1 MSFISLTYFIF
12 LFLVTIL
19 YWNIV
24 PGRSRI
30 VFLTVVGFIFICT
43 YSIIIACLLFL
54 LGLILYRC
62 GIIIDRTPSA
72 ENRSQLLK
80 YILFGLIWILCVIK
94 VFTGSGHAAPFSD
107 LHGRLFFWGTSYI
120 IFRTIH
126 YIIES
131 YRRTFPQHSLWSFL
145 CYILFF
151 PIFLSGPIERF
162 DRFYEQT
169 YSVADRHGIDIQE
182 INYGLYRIIK
192 GIIKKVFIADV
203 MARFIVSVFHS
214 PMEYPKYIVIFCIYA
229 SAIRIYMD
237 FSGYT
242 DIAIGSARLLGY
254 KIMEN
259 FNSPFFQPNIAMFW
273 RNWHISLYI
282 WIRDYFFLPIFG
294 KKASVYSLYLGIFFS
309 MIVFH
314 IWHGFSVKFLL
325 LGVYHGFVL
334 VIWTLWQAIKRKFRF
349 KMGYINPLFIRACTT
364 FFTFNIVSFGM
375 VFLVFPMR
383 QAFFVC
389 SYILGTN

>member
-1 MSFISLTYFIF
+1 MPLISLTYFIF
-12 LFLVTIL
+12 LFFVVIL
-19 YWNIV
+19 YWEIIPNRFRV
-24 PGRSRI
+24 A
-30 VFLTVVGFIFICT
+30 FLTTSSFVFICT
-43 YSIIIACLLFL
+43 YSVRIACLLCL
-54 LGLILYRC
+54 LGFISYRC
-62 GIIIDRTPSA
+62 GIILSYTPS
-72 ENRSQLLK
+72 EKYRGQLLK
-80 YILFGLIWILCVIK
+80 YVLFSLIMVLCLIK
-94 VFTGSGHAAPFSD
+94 IFADSGHAAFFD
-107 LHGRLFFWGTSYI
+107 GLHGRLFFWGTSYI

-131 YRRTFPQHSLWSFL
+131 YRRTFSQHSLWSFL
-145 CYILFF
+145 CYMLFF

-162 DRFYEQT
+162 HKFYEET
-169 YSVADRHGIDIQE
+169 VSVASRQDIDMRE

-192 GIIKKVFIADV
+192 GIIKKAFIADV
-203 MARFIVSVFHS
+203 MAKFIVSVLYS

-229 SAIRIYMD
+229 LAIRVYMD

-294 KKASVYSLYLGIFFS
+294 KNASIYSLYLGIFFS
-309 MIVFH
+309 MIIFH

-325 LGVYHGFVL
+325 LGVYHGFIL
-334 VIWTLWQAIKRKFRF
+334 VMWTLWQAIKRRFRF
-349 KMGYINPLFIRACTT
+349 KRGYISPRFIRVCTT
-364 FFTFNIVSFGM
+364 FFTFNIVSLGM
-375 VFLVFPMR
+375 IFLILPIKTGFM
-383 QAFFVC
+383 VC
-389 SYILGTN
+389 KYVLGIS